1 MQNGGLRTRGITKTG
16 TPDHPLITVVTV
28 VYNGAATLEQT
39 IQSVVNQTY
48 DNVEYIIVDGAST
61 DGTLD
66 IVRKYEDKIDYW
78 QSEPDKGIY
87 DAMNKGLDFAGGD
100 FLIFMGADD
109 IFYENS
115 VLVQVVAEIKNSAR
129 ERIYYGDVIL
139 SSNKERYDG
148 FFSSVKM
155 AHKNICHQA
164 IFYPKKVYK
173 KKYYDTSYKYFAD
186 YVYNIKLFKQMKY
199 INVIVSKYNDS
210 GISSQSIDKKFRR
223 NIYFL
228 VPIYLGFPAFLS
240 FWKKK
245 FNRYIFHKIMY

>member
-16 TPDHPLITVVTV
+16 TPGHPLITVVTV
-28 VYNGAATLEQT
+28 VYNGEKTLEQT
-39 IQSVVNQTY
+39 ILSVVNQTY
-48 DNVEYIIVDGAST
+48 DNIEYIIVDGAST

-66 IVRKYEDKIDYW
+66 IIRKYEDRIDYW
-78 QSEPDKGIY
+78 QSEPDGGIY
-87 DAMNKGLDFAGGD
+87 DAMNKGLYHAKGE

-109 IFYENS
+109 VFNEKS
-115 VLVQVVAEIKNSAR
+115 VVVQVVSEIKTSTR
-129 ERIYYGDVIL
+129 GRIYYGDVIR
-139 SSNKERYDG
+139 STNKERYDG

-164 IFYPKKVYK
+164 IFYPKEVYK
-173 KKYYDTSYKYFAD
+173 KNCYDTSYKYFAD
-186 YVYNIKLFKQMKY
+186 YVYNIKLFKKMKY
-199 INVIVSKYNDS
+199 IDVIVSKYNDT

-228 VPIYLGFPAFLS
+228 VPVYLGFFAFLS

-245 FNRYIFHKIMY
+245 VNRYIFHKVMY